1 MREIAINHNE
11 AGQRLDKF
19 LGKYLKLAPK
29 AFLYKMMRKKN
40 ITLNGKR
47 CDGSERLCE
56 GDRVKLFFAEE
67 TIEKFSQ
74 IKVQQVKKKKLDII
88 YEDDHVLL
96 INKPAGMLSQ
106 KAKDT
111 DESLVEYLIDYLM
124 DSGQLKPEE
133 LRSFRPSVC
142 NRLDRNTSGLVAAGK
157 SLAGLQIL
165 SELFKDRS
173 LHKYYLCAVAG
184 QVREK
189 SRIEGI
195 LVKDERRNLVAVSQ
209 VRKEGL
215 REGRLR
221 KENLREDSL
230 KKENLREENEKR
242 HRESDKNQVAGAAIC
257 TEYEPFAYENGCTL
271 LRVRLITGK
280 THQIRAH
287 LSSVGH
293 PLVGDPKYGD
303 KSVNE
308 KAARLYGVRFQMLHS
323 YEMVFPS
330 VPEPLSLLG
339 GKSFAAPVPKEFE
352 KIFPSFDWS
361 VLRR

>member
-1 MREIAINHNE
+1 MREIVINHNE

-29 AFLYKMMRKKN
+29 AFPYKMMRKKN

-47 CDGSERLCE
+47 CDGSERLQK
-56 GDRVKLFFAEE
+56 GDRVKFFLAEE

-74 IKVQQVKKKKLDII
+74 IKVQQVKKKSLDII

-111 DESLVEYLIDYLM
+111 DESLVEYLIDYLL
-124 DSGQLKPEE
+124 DSGQLQPEE
-133 LRSFRPSVC
+133 LRGFRPSVC

-165 SELFKDRS
+165 SEIFKNRS
-173 LHKYYLCAVAG
+173 LHKYYLCGVAG
-184 QVREK
+184 HVREK

-195 LVKDERRNLVAVSQ
+195 LVKDER
-209 VRKEGL
+209 
-215 REGRLR
+215 
-221 KENLREDSL
+221 
-230 KKENLREENEKR
+230 
-242 HRESDKNQVAGAAIC
+242 KNQVKVSLFREEKLRGEGVKGIGAGSAIC
-257 TEYEPFAYENGCTL
+257 TEYEPLVCENGYTL

-287 LSSVGH
+287 LAFAGH
-293 PLVGDPKYGD
+293 PLVGDYKYGD
-303 KSVNE
+303 RAVNE
-308 KAARLYGVRFQMLHS
+308 EAARLYGIRSQMLHS
-323 YEMVFPS
+323 YEMVFPP
-330 VPEPLSLLG
+330 VPEPLSCLS
-339 GKSFAAPVPKEFE
+339 GKSFVAPVPKEFE
-352 KIFPSFDWS
+352 SVFPSFDWFG
-361 VLRR
+361 LRR